1 MESIKVIIK
10 TVENKEEVTQ
20 EYTYKGDLNI
30 PVTTLLERLNIN
42 FDTKIHYSSS
52 CLQGLC
58 GACSM
63 IINGWPKLACKT
75 FLNEEI
81 ITKTTGK
88 ITIEPLSKF
97 PIIKDLIVDRS
108 VMFENLKKAQQW
120 LEEDANFK
128 TDNHQ
133 LEYEV
138 SQCIMCGCCLEACAN
153 YNLEDD
159 YYGVILPV
167 SSSKIIK
174 QETNKDKIK
183 FLKEEHN
190 KHFTNGCTE
199 SLICEDICPMNIQ
212 TQRAI
217 SIMNTYSLRKLNKI
231 LDKE

>member
-10 TVENKEEVTQ
+10 TLENKEEVTQ

-58 GACSM
+58 GSCSM

-97 PIIKDLIVDRS
+97 PIIKDLIVDRR

-120 LEEDANFK
+120 LEEDANLK
-128 TDNHQ
+128 ADNQQ

-174 QETNKDKIK
+174 QETNKDKLK

-190 KHFTNGCTE
+190 KHFANGCTD
-199 SLICEDICPMNIQ
+199 SLICEDICPMNIR

-217 SIMNTYSLRKLNKI
+217 SIMNTYSLGKLNK
-231 LDKE
+231 